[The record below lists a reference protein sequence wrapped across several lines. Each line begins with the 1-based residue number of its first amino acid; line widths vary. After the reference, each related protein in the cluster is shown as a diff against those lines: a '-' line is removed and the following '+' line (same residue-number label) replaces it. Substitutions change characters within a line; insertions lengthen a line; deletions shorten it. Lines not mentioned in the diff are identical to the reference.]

1 VKQFMK
7 TSVKQGKRAPDVIIP
22 LHTGQTVPLAD
33 LYRERAVVLFFY
45 PRDNTSICT
54 KEACA
59 FRDAYEDFVEAG
71 ATVVG
76 VSSDS
81 AESHRRFA
89 EDHRLPF
96 LLVAD
101 EDGALRRAFGVPKT
115 LGISPGRVTYVIDRQ
130 GVIRLVF
137 NAQFAA
143 ERHTREA
150 LAALH
155 ELAEEYNVERFYAT
169 VPWRR
174 RADASTATIAAL
186 STKPLG
192 SGTANVWAKSQS

>member
-1 VKQFMK
+1 MTAKDDH
-7 TSVKQGKRAPDVIIP
+7 KRAPAVD
-22 LHTGQTVPLAD
+22 LHLHSGQTIPLAD
-33 LYRERAVVLFFY
+33 LYGERPVVLFFY
-45 PRDNTSICT
+45 PKDNTSICT

-59 FRDAYEDFVEAG
+59 FRDAYQDFVEAG

-96 LLVAD
+96 LLAVD
-101 EDGALRRAFGVPKT
+101 GDGALRRAFGVPKT
-115 LGISPGRVTYVIDRQ
+115 LGILPGRVTYVIDRQ
-130 GVIRLVF
+130 GIIRFVF

-143 ERHTREA
+143 EGHVREA

-155 ELAEEYNVERFYAT
+155 ELAGE
-169 VPWRR
+169 
-174 RADASTATIAAL
+174 
-186 STKPLG
+186 
-192 SGTANVWAKSQS
+192 